1 MKELTQYIT
10 EKLILKKQLNKL
22 ALSPATKEELID
34 IIKVEVDKNGW
45 ECDLNHIDVSQITDM
60 SNLFSVCDGYNFC
73 QFNGDISKWDV
84 SNVETMKEM
93 FMNNHE
99 FDGDISKWDVSN
111 VTDMSRMFSDSIFTG
126 KNGDLSEWDVS
137 NCTNFFAMFCRSE
150 FDGDISKWDV
160 FNAED
165 MGYMF
170 YRNRK
175 FNHDISRW
183 EVKNK
188 CDTTLMCSNTF
199 MKAEYKP
206 TWYEQ

>member
-1 MKELTQYIT
+1 MKELSQYIS
-10 EKLILKKQLNKL
+10 EKLVLRKTLNKL
-22 ALSPATKEELID
+22 ALSPSTKEELID

-60 SNLFSVCDGYNFC
+60 SNLFSTDYYGYGLERFK
-73 QFNGDISKWDV
+73 GDISKWDV

-93 FMNNHE
+93 FMNNPE
-99 FDGDISKWDVSN
+99 FTGDISKWDVSK
-111 VTDMSRMFSDSIFTG
+111 VTNMSRMFSDSGFNNDI
-126 KNGDLSEWDVS
+126 SEWDVS

-165 MGYMF
+165 MGWMF
-170 YRNRK
+170 YRNRR

-188 CDTTLMCSNTF
+188 CDTTLMCANTF
-199 MKAEYKP
+199 MKDEYKP
-206 TWYEQ
+206 TWYKQ